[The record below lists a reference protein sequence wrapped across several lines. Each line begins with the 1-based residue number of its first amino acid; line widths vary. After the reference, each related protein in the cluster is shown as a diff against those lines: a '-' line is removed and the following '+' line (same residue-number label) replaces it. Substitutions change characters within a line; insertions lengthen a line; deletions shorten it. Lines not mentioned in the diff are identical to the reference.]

1 MDTAIVVAIISG
13 LCVGIPS
20 LIATVLSN
28 SAFKKLIVYRID
40 QLEVKVNKHNSIVE
54 RTYKLEQAQ
63 AVLNER
69 INSIEDN

>member
-28 SAFKKLIVYRID
+28 SAFKRLIVYRID
-40 QLEVKVNKHNSIVE
+40 QLEVKVNKHNQIVE

-63 AVLNER
+63 AVLSER